1 MNLRLTAVHSTKDP
15 ANFSFDEDDANLQV
29 FVSMKGI
36 LGKLTSKCEDFA
48 WR

>member
-29 FVSMKGI
+29 FVNMKGI